1 MGGIFDIMEIFM
13 ILKNLKNFNIRQIA
27 DSGQCFR
34 MIPCDPYDPQTA
46 YHVISRGHFLIL
58 EQHGDEVTF
67 HCPDD
72 EFLFWEHYF
81 DLETDYDAYI
91 RAVDP
96 ADEYLAK
103 ATTFGSG
110 IRILN
115 QDLWEMIITFIISQQ
130 KTIPAIRVLV
140 EALSKTYGTRH
151 EVPLECTLHN
161 PASLLPNVQFS
172 DGSAVQPA
180 SVIDQEN
187 LSASATVTTD
197 PAPGYYYSFPTPEE
211 LNRAS
216 LDDLLALKLGY
227 RAKYIKRTCED
238 VCSGKLDLDRLRRL
252 NYADSMETLLSC
264 YGIGIKVANCIC
276 LFGLHHIG
284 AFPVDTWIKK
294 ILLREYAPK
303 SQCTGH
309 IPESRLC
316 EALIEENFSKYPG
329 FAGVLQQYI
338 FFYEREFSGK
348 TLLDPSEIK

>member
-1 MGGIFDIMEIFM
+1 M
-13 ILKNLKNFNIRQIA
+13 ITKALKNFNIRQIA

-34 MIPCDPYDPQTA
+34 MVPCDPNRSQTA
-46 YHVISRGHFLIL
+46 YRVISGRHFLII

-67 HCPDD
+67 HCPND
-72 EFLFWEHYF
+72 EFAFWEHYF

-91 RAVDP
+91 RAIDP
-96 ADEYLAK
+96 MDDYLSK
-103 ATTFGSG
+103 AAAFGNG

-130 KTIPAIRVLV
+130 KTIPAIRALV
-140 EALSKTYGTRH
+140 EALSEKYGTRNKI
-151 EVPLECTLHN
+151 P
-161 PASLLPNVQFS
+161 P
-172 DGSAVQPA
+172 
-180 SVIDQEN
+180 
-187 LSASATVTTD
+187 TVS
-197 PAPGYYYSFPTPEE
+197 GYYYAFPSPEE

-238 VCSGKLDLDRLRRL
+238 VCSGKLDLDRLMKL
-252 NYADSMETLLSC
+252 NYADSMEVLLSC
-264 YGIGIKVANCIC
+264 YGIGVKVANCIC

-303 SQCTGH
+303 SHCTGH
-309 IPESRLC
+309 VPETRLC
-316 EALIEENFSKYPG
+316 EALIAENFSKYPG

-338 FFYEREFSGK
+338 FFYEREFSQKILQDTNG
-348 TLLDPSEIK
+348 IKYNR

>member
-1 MGGIFDIMEIFM
+1 M
-13 ILKNLKNFNIRQIA
+13 ITKALKNFNLRQIA

-34 MIPCDPYDPQTA
+34 MVPCDPNRSQTA
-46 YHVISRGHFLIL
+46 YRVISGRHFLIV
-58 EQHGDEVTF
+58 EQHGEEVTF

-72 EFLFWEHYF
+72 EFTYWEYYF
-81 DLETDYDAYI
+81 DIGTDYDAYI
-91 RAVDP
+91 RAIDP
-96 ADEYLAK
+96 TDEYLAK
-103 ATTFGSG
+103 AASFGSG

-130 KTIPAIRVLV
+130 KTIPAIRALV
-140 EALSKTYGTRH
+140 EALSERYGTRYKI
-151 EVPLECTLHN
+151 PSECNFRTHT
-161 PASLLPNVQFS
+161 SILPNVQFS
-172 DGSAVQPA
+172 GISAGQHA
-180 SVIDQEN
+180 SATFQKQ
-187 LSASATVTTD
+187 LSASAAPAITD
-197 PAPGYYYSFPTPEE
+197 PSSGYYYAFPSPEE

-238 VCSGKLDLDRLRRL
+238 ICSGKLDLDRLRGMD
-252 NYADSMETLLSC
+252 YADSMEALLSC
-264 YGIGIKVANCIC
+264 YGIGVKVANCIC

-303 SQCTGH
+303 SCCTGH
-309 IPESRLC
+309 VPETRLC

-338 FFYEREFSGK
+338 FFYEREFSQKNTAGY
-348 TLLDPSEIK
+348 EQNQI

>member
-1 MGGIFDIMEIFM
+1 M
-13 ILKNLKNFNIRQIA
+13 ITKALKNFNIRQIA

-34 MIPCDPYDPQTA
+34 MVPCDPNRSQTA
-46 YHVISRGHFLIL
+46 YRVISGRHFLII

-67 HCPDD
+67 HCPND
-72 EFLFWEHYF
+72 EFAFWEHYF

-91 RAVDP
+91 RAIDP
-96 ADEYLAK
+96 MDDYLSK
-103 ATTFGSG
+103 AAAFGNG

-130 KTIPAIRVLV
+130 KTIPAIRALV
-140 EALSKTYGTRH
+140 EALSEKYGTRYKI
-151 EVPLECTLHN
+151 P
-161 PASLLPNVQFS
+161 P
-172 DGSAVQPA
+172 
-180 SVIDQEN
+180 
-187 LSASATVTTD
+187 TVS
-197 PAPGYYYSFPTPEE
+197 GYYYAFPSPEE

-238 VCSGKLDLDRLRRL
+238 VCSGKLDLDRLRGM
-252 NYADSMETLLSC
+252 NYADSMEALLSC
-264 YGIGIKVANCIC
+264 YGIGVKVANCIC

-303 SQCTGH
+303 SHCTGH
-309 IPESRLC
+309 VPETRLC
-316 EALIEENFSKYPG
+316 EALIAENFSKYPG

-338 FFYEREFSGK
+338 FFYEREFSQKILQDTNG
-348 TLLDPSEIK
+348 IKYNR